1 MLFEDLVCRFY
12 SFIIKIKLLHWKTN
26 SFAVHK
32 STDQLLIALEPNFDR
47 IMETYMGLKDEKVIE
62 GNKAIKI
69 VQVEDADYLKCLSEF
84 ETYLISISLSESFN
98 NIRDDILSDINV
110 AKYLTNL
117 K

>member
-26 SFAVHK
+26 SFAVHN

-47 IMETYMGLKDEKVIE
+47 IMETYMGLNDEKVIE
-62 GNKAIKI
+62 GNKAIK
-69 VQVEDADYLKCLSEF
+69 VVALEDSDYLKCLNEF
-84 ETYLISISLSESFN
+84 ENYLKSISLTEAFN

-110 AKYLTNL
+110 AKYLTHL